1 MKKIILATIL
11 IAAFGSV
18 KAQFTLPGT
27 VPAPTTAQVV
37 TWVFSSKK
45 IAEKTYELHMT
56 ATIISG
62 YHLYAQV
69 NNAEGPVPTTFTFVK
84 NPLLEYTGKVK
95 EVGTLISKLEPV
107 WGFKVNY
114 FENKVDFVQ
123 IVKSKVAAIVE
134 AKGIV
139 NFMTCNDKRCL
150 PPRDVNFDIK
160 IGGN

>member
-1 MKKIILATIL
+1 MKKIILALTLVI
-11 IAAFGSV
+11 IAGAV
-18 KAQFTLPGT
+18 KAQFTVTGA
-27 VPAPTTAQVV
+27 APTAPAV
-37 TWVFSSKK
+37 TWSFSSKK

-95 EVGTLISKLEPV
+95 EVGTLVSKLEPV

-114 FENKVDFVQ
+114 FQDKVDFVQ
-123 IVKSKVAAIVE
+123 IVRSKVAAVVD

-139 NFMTCNDKRCL
+139 NFMVCNDKRCL
-150 PPRDVNFDIK
+150 PPKDVNFDIK

>member
-11 IAAFGSV
+11 IAAFGTV
-18 KAQFTLPGT
+18 KAQFTLPGA
-27 VPAPTTAQVV
+27 VPVTTPAV
-37 TWVFSSKK
+37 TWTFTSKK

-84 NPLLEYTGKVK
+84 NPLLDYTGKVK
-95 EVGTLISKLEPV
+95 EVGILVSKLEPV

-123 IVKSKVAAIVE
+123 IVKSKVTAPAE

-139 NFMTCNDKRCL
+139 NFMVCNDKKCL

-160 IGGN
+160 IGSN

>member
-1 MKKIILATIL
+1 MKKIIVVFLL
-11 IAAFGSV
+11 VCAFGVV
-18 KAQFTLPGT
+18 KAQFSLTNT
-27 VPAPTTAQVV
+27 AVTTTQAV
-37 TWVFSSKK
+37 TWTFSAKK

-56 ATIISG
+56 ATIIPG

-84 NPLLEYTGKVK
+84 NPLLDFMGKVK

-123 IVKSKVAAIVE
+123 IVRSKVTAPAE
-134 AKGIV
+134 AKGVV
-139 NFMTCNDKRCL
+139 NFMVCNDKRCL
-150 PPRDVNFDIK
+150 PPKDVNFDIK
-160 IGGN
+160 LGSN

>member
-11 IAAFGSV
+11 LAGFSAA
-18 KAQFTLPGT
+18 KAQFTVTGAT
-27 VPAPTTAQVV
+27 PATTPAV
-37 TWVFSSKK
+37 TWSFSSKK

-69 NNAEGPVPTTFTFVK
+69 NNAEGPVPTTFIFVK

-95 EVGTLISKLEPV
+95 EVGTLVSKLEPV

-114 FENKVDFVQ
+114 FQDKVDFVQ
-123 IVKSKVAAIVE
+123 IVKSKVAAAVNV
-134 AKGIV
+134 KGTV
-139 NFMTCNDKRCL
+139 NFMVCNDKKCL

>member
-1 MKKIILATIL
+1 MKKIILAI
-11 IAAFGSV
+11 IVAASFGGV
-18 KAQFTLPGT
+18 KAQFTVPGAP
-27 VPAPTTAQVV
+27 VAAAPPAV
-37 TWVFSSKK
+37 TWTFTAKK

-95 EVGTLISKLEPV
+95 EVGTLVSKLEPV

-123 IVKSKVAAIVE
+123 IVKSKVTAIVD

-139 NFMTCNDKRCL
+139 NFMVCNDKKCL

-160 IGGN
+160 IGSN